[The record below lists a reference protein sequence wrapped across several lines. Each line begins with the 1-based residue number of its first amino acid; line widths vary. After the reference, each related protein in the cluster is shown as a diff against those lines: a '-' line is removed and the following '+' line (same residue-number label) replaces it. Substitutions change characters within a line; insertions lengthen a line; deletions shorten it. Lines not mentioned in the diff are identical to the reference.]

1 MTRRAKEAREMVIEG
16 ELVVSDIEKAR
27 RVLKESLNC
36 LNASVVENVADRLKL
51 MAEGIVFLE
60 VDRSLIKNVR
70 TVEPVVTEAVLNTY
84 QEDFA
89 DEGAMVLEVAVKKY
103 QDYYIKY
110 LSGGDNRVRR
120 MANEIK
126 E

>member
-89 DEGAMVLEVAVKKY
+89 D
-103 QDYYIKY
+103 
-110 LSGGDNRVRR
+110 
-120 MANEIK
+120 
-126 E
+126 